1 MTGTLPLKR
10 GGCRYL
16 RNGRGLWETQPG
28 PANAAWNGMLTGQGI
43 GVADM
48 AVQSDV
54 SDAVGAAGPY
64 DRAKA
69 LSAFKLGDVTFYWI
83 TRLAAISV
91 LLILGGIILSLIVG
105 AWPAMREYGF
115 AFLWTQRW
123 APQAD
128 PPVLG
133 ALGPIYGTLVTSFIA
148 MLIAIPV
155 GLGVAIFLTELCPQ
169 WLRRPIGIAIE
180 LLAGIPS
187 IIYGMWGFFVLG
199 PFLAYTFQPFMISI
213 CANIPVLNAIFAG
226 PPSYLSLFNASL
238 ILAIMVL
245 PFITAI
251 SVDVFKTVPPV
262 LKEAAYGVG
271 CTTWEVVR
279 NVVIPYTR
287 VGVIGGIMLALGR
300 ALGETMAVT
309 FIIGNSFRITGSIFS
324 PGTTISAAIASEF
337 AESDGLHQ
345 SGLILCG
352 LLLFVLTFFVLAA
365 ARLMLMRLEQKAGK

>member
-1 MTGTLPLKR
+1 MK
-10 GGCRYL
+10 
-16 RNGRGLWETQPG
+16 E
-28 PANAAWNGMLTGQGI
+28 
-43 GVADM
+43 
-48 AVQSDV
+48 
-54 SDAVGAAGPY
+54 
-64 DRAKA
+64 
-69 LSAFKLGDVTFYWI
+69 F
-83 TRLAAISV
+83 
-91 LLILGGIILSLIVG
+91 
-105 AWPAMREYGF
+105 GF
-115 AFLWTQRW
+115 SFLWTQRW
-123 APQAD
+123 APSAD

-155 GLGVAIFLTELCPQ
+155 GLGIAIFLTELCPQ
-169 WLRRPIGIAIE
+169 WLRRPIGMAIE

-199 PFLAYTFQPFMISI
+199 PFLANSFQPFMIKVFDGV
-213 CANIPVLNAIFAG
+213 PVLGSIFAG
-226 PPSYLSLFNASL
+226 PPSYLSLFNAAL

-245 PFITAI
+245 PFITSI

-279 NVVIPYTR
+279 SVVIPYTR
-287 VGVIGGIMLALGR
+287 VGVIGGVMLALGR

-309 FIIGNSFRITGSIFS
+309 FIIGNSFRISGSIFA

-345 SGLILCG
+345 SGLILLG
-352 LLLFVLTFFVLAA
+352 LLLFVLTFFVLAG
-365 ARLMLMRLEQKAGK
+365 ARLMLMRLEKKAGN

>member
-1 MTGTLPLKR
+1 
-10 GGCRYL
+10 
-16 RNGRGLWETQPG
+16 
-28 PANAAWNGMLTGQGI
+28 
-43 GVADM
+43 M
-48 AVQSDV
+48 AVETDV
-54 SDAVGAAGPY
+54 SNVLESAGPY
-64 DRAKA
+64 DRARA
-69 LSAFKLGDVTFYWI
+69 LSAFKVGDVTFYWI
-83 TRLAAISV
+83 TRLSAISV
-91 LLILGGIILSLIVG
+91 LLILGGIIVSLIIG
-105 AWPAMREYGF
+105 AWPAVKAFGF
-115 AFLWTQRW
+115 AFLWTERW
-123 APQAD
+123 APEAD
-128 PPVLG
+128 PPVMG

-155 GLGVAIFLTELCPQ
+155 GLGIAIFLTELCPQ

-199 PFLAYTFQPFMISI
+199 PFLAYTFQPFMIDTFGSV
-213 CANIPVLNAIFAG
+213 PVLGVIFAG

-309 FIIGNSFRITGSIFS
+309 FIIGNSFRISSSIFA

-345 SGLILCG
+345 SGLILLG

-365 ARLMLMRLEQKAGK
+365 ARLMLLRLEQKAGN

>member
-1 MTGTLPLKR
+1 
-10 GGCRYL
+10 
-16 RNGRGLWETQPG
+16 
-28 PANAAWNGMLTGQGI
+28 
-43 GVADM
+43 M
-48 AVQSDV
+48 AVQGV
-54 SDAVGAAGPY
+54 SIESAGPY

-69 LSAFKLGDVTFYWI
+69 LSAFKFGDQVFYWT
-83 TRLAAISV
+83 TRACAISV
-91 LLILGGIILSLIVG
+91 LLILGGIIVSLIVG
-105 AWPAMREYGF
+105 AWPAMREYGLS
-115 AFLWTQRW
+115 FLTTSRW
-123 APQAD
+123 APSAS

-133 ALGPIYGTLVTSFIA
+133 ALGPIYGTLVTSLIA
-148 MLIAIPV
+148 MVIAIPV
-155 GLGVAIFLTELCPQ
+155 GLGIAIFLTELCPQ
-169 WLRRPIGIAIE
+169 WLRRPIGMAVE

-199 PFLAYTFQPFMISI
+199 PFLADTFQPFVIWLF
-213 CANIPVLNAIFAG
+213 ADVPVLNVIFAG

-238 ILAIMVL
+238 VLAIMVL
-245 PFITAI
+245 PFITSI

-309 FIIGNSFRITGSIFS
+309 FIIGNSFRIDGSIFS
-324 PGTTISAAIASEF
+324 PGTTISAAMASEF

-345 SGLILCG
+345 SGLILLG
-352 LLLFVLTFFVLAA
+352 LLLFILTFFVLAA
-365 ARLMLMRLEQKAGK
+365 ARLMLLRLEKKAGN

>member
-1 MTGTLPLKR
+1 M
-10 GGCRYL
+10 
-16 RNGRGLWETQPG
+16 E
-28 PANAAWNGMLTGQGI
+28 
-43 GVADM
+43 
-48 AVQSDV
+48 
-54 SDAVGAAGPY
+54 AAGPY

-69 LSAFKLGDVTFYWI
+69 LSAFKLGDKAFYWI
-83 TRLAAISV
+83 TRASALAV
-91 LLILGGIILSLIVG
+91 LLILGGIILSLIAG
-105 AWPAMREYGF
+105 AWPAMKEFGF
-115 AFLWTQRW
+115 SFLWTQRW
-123 APQAD
+123 APAND

-133 ALGPIYGTLVTSFIA
+133 ALGPIYGTMVTSIIA

-155 GLGVAIFLTELCPQ
+155 GLGIAIFLTELCPQ
-169 WLRRPIGIAIE
+169 WLRRPIGIAVE

-199 PFLAYTFQPFMISI
+199 PFLANTFQPFMIGI
-213 CANIPVLNAIFAG
+213 FEGVPVLGAIFGG
-226 PPSYLSLFNASL
+226 PPSYLSLFNAAL

-309 FIIGNSFRITGSIFS
+309 FIIGNSFRISSSIFG

-345 SGLILCG
+345 SGLILLG
-352 LLLFVLTFFVLAA
+352 LLLFVLTFIVLSA

>member
-1 MTGTLPLKR
+1 
-10 GGCRYL
+10 
-16 RNGRGLWETQPG
+16 
-28 PANAAWNGMLTGQGI
+28 
-43 GVADM
+43 M

-54 SDAVGAAGPY
+54 MEAAGPY
-64 DRAKA
+64 DRARA

-83 TRLAAISV
+83 TRLGAISV

-105 AWPAMREYGF
+105 AWPAIQQYGLP
-115 AFLWTQRW
+115 FLWTSRW
-123 APQAD
+123 APSAD

-133 ALGPIYGTLVTSFIA
+133 ALGPMYGTLVTSFIA

-155 GLGVAIFLTELCPQ
+155 GLGIAIFLTELCPQ

-199 PFLAYTFQPFMISI
+199 PFLAYTFQPFMIGLFEHV
-213 CANIPVLNAIFAG
+213 PVLGSIFAG
-226 PPSYLSLFNASL
+226 PPSYLSLFNAAL
-238 ILAIMVL
+238 ILAIMLL

-251 SVDVFKTVPPV
+251 SVDVFNTVPPV

-287 VGVIGGIMLALGR
+287 VGGIGGIMLALGR

-309 FIIGNSFRITGSIFS
+309 FIIGNSFRISSSIFA
-324 PGTTISAAIASEF
+324 PGTTISATIANEF
-337 AESDGLHQ
+337 NEAEGDLYTSSLIALGLF
-345 SGLILCG
+345 
-352 LLLFVLTFFVLAA
+352 LFVITF
-365 ARLMLMRLEQKAGK
+365 

>member
-1 MTGTLPLKR
+1 
-10 GGCRYL
+10 
-16 RNGRGLWETQPG
+16 
-28 PANAAWNGMLTGQGI
+28 
-43 GVADM
+43 M
-48 AVQSDV
+48 AVQSTSIDE
-54 SDAVGAAGPY
+54 AGPY

-69 LSAFKLGDVTFYWI
+69 LSAFKFGDRAFYWT
-83 TRLAAISV
+83 TRACALAV
-91 LLILGGIILSLIVG
+91 LLILGGIILSLIAG
-105 AWPAMREYGF
+105 AWPAMKEYGF

-123 APQAD
+123 APSAD

-133 ALGPIYGTLVTSFIA
+133 ALGPIYGTLVTSVIA
-148 MLIAIPV
+148 MMIAIPI
-155 GLGVAIFLTELCPQ
+155 GIGIAIFLTELCPQ
-169 WLRRPIGIAIE
+169 WLRRPIGMAVE
-180 LLAGIPS
+180 LLAGVPS

-199 PFLAYTFQPFMISI
+199 PFLANTFQPFMIKIFSGVPI
-213 CANIPVLNAIFAG
+213 LGTIFAG
-226 PPSYLSLFNASL
+226 PPSYLSLFNAAL

-245 PFITAI
+245 PFITSI

-309 FIIGNSFRITGSIFS
+309 FIIGNSFRISSSVFA

-345 SGLILCG
+345 SGLILLG

-365 ARLMLMRLEQKAGK
+365 ARLMLMRLEKKAGN